1 MSDRRGVH
9 SYSERGLD
17 RGARPSDAERMRATM
32 FCDKKAKYLWKE
44 EHPEAK
50 MRCTCVFIGQGS
62 SHVQVM
68 ERSLLCVHKVPW
80 TLNG

>member
-1 MSDRRGVH
+1 
-9 SYSERGLD
+9 
-17 RGARPSDAERMRATM
+17 M